1 MKMVDKNEN
10 LKQLQKVEYQML
22 KDFDKFCREN
32 DIEYCLT
39 YGTLIGA
46 VRHKGFIPWDDDIDV
61 FVKAEDY
68 LKLESIFN
76 EKQTDG
82 KYFLQTVKTDIY
94 NWNLWDCVRLNN
106 TAYHIEDWDYSRI
119 NSGIFI
125 DIFPLAD
132 FPSEK
137 KEVRK
142 VVLWHRICN
151 ILAKDN
157 VIGNTKR
164 DFSYGTLGK
173 ILSALSKMIPE
184 NVRIRLLQKYM
195 YKILNYKSDSG
206 LCFSTVRTT
215 AVFPKEWFK
224 ENVLLDFEDGKYPC
238 PKQYDAFLRNVYG
251 DYMQLP
257 KESERAGHG
266 KVEVCFDTTKE

>member
-82 KYFLQTVKTDIY
+82 KYILQTVKTDIY
-94 NWNLWDCVRLNN
+94 NLNLWDCVR
-106 TAYHIEDWDYSRI
+106 
-119 NSGIFI
+119 
-125 DIFPLAD
+125 
-132 FPSEK
+132 
-137 KEVRK
+137 
-142 VVLWHRICN
+142 
-151 ILAKDN
+151 
-157 VIGNTKR
+157 
-164 DFSYGTLGK
+164 
-173 ILSALSKMIPE
+173 
-184 NVRIRLLQKYM
+184 
-195 YKILNYKSDSG
+195 
-206 LCFSTVRTT
+206 
-215 AVFPKEWFK
+215 
-224 ENVLLDFEDGKYPC
+224 
-238 PKQYDAFLRNVYG
+238 
-251 DYMQLP
+251 
-257 KESERAGHG
+257 
-266 KVEVCFDTTKE
+266 